1 MEHEEVDFHG
11 LFKID
16 SRRASLLNEAFAKYP
31 HLWEWRKSVRPKY
44 CKFGYESLSDML
56 LFLKEKTPKAMD
68 ESSKE
73 EFEKIYAELESF
85 RFDKDW
91 LTSIYQR
98 VMDLQVDNKKVKH
111 LVELESQLTNVR
123 AQIARIKDDLSKY
136 EAVFD
141 F

>member
-1 MEHEEVDFHG
+1 MQELRKHEKVDFHG
-11 LFKID
+11 LFKLN

-31 HLWEWRKSVRPKY
+31 HLWEWQKSVGPKY

-56 LFLKEKTPKAMD
+56 LFLKEKAPKAMD

-73 EFEKIYAELESF
+73 EFEKIYVELESF

-98 VMDLQVDNKKVKH
+98 VMDLQIYNEKVKH
-111 LVELESQLTNVR
+111 LIELESQ
-123 AQIARIKDDLSKY
+123 IAKIKDDLSKY
-136 EAVFD
+136 EAAFD